1 MLNRYEDWADKSS
14 REVTPYY
21 FVKRRW
27 ERAWSRRLR
36 FIPTQRRPVLNDG
49 NFRRM
54 WPGGTIQARNE
65 RRWKRYAAKVAIRKG
80 KWDDLPFPPEKE
92 WLD

>member
-1 MLNRYEDWADKSS
+1 
-14 REVTPYY
+14 
-21 FVKRRW
+21 
-27 ERAWSRRLR
+27 
-36 FIPTQRRPVLNDG
+36 
-49 NFRRM
+49 M